1 MNLPW
6 TSFWNH
12 IRKDDRSALREV
24 LAELLSTGILFG
36 DEGRAR
42 ELYLT
47 ARDYQREVAEYLAPL
62 NLDLVAD
69 PDKPILQARPVP
81 GECGLTARFTK
92 DETLVMLTLWRIYYD
107 ARLERP
113 VETVLV
119 TANEVF
125 SKLKLYFEH
134 IDPPK
139 DSHLERLLGRLRSRR
154 LIRFRAHEDAQRF
167 GESPV
172 EILPTLQRVIP
183 FESAQAW
190 QQQADLYAAPRTEAE
205 REDEEA

>member
-6 TSFWNH
+6 PSFWQH
-12 IRKDDRSALREV
+12 VREDDRSALREV
-24 LAELLSTGILFG
+24 LTELLATGILLG

-47 ARDYQREVAEYLAPL
+47 ARDYQRELAEYLAPL

-92 DETLVMLTLWRIYYD
+92 DETLLVLTLWRIYHD
-107 ARLERP
+107 TRLERP
-113 VETVLV
+113 VETVVV
-119 TANEVF
+119 TTNSVF
-125 SKLKLYFEH
+125 ARLKLLFEH
-134 IDPPK
+134 IEPPR
-139 DSHLERLLGRLRSRR
+139 DSHLERMLVRLRSRQ
-154 LIRFRAHEDAQRF
+154 LIRFRKHEDPQRF
-167 GESPV
+167 GESHV

-183 FESAQAW
+183 FENVAAW
-190 QQQADLYAAPRTEAE
+190 QQQMDMYATSKPDSET
-205 REDEEA
+205 EDEA

>member
-6 TSFWNH
+6 PSFWNH
-12 IRKDDRSALREV
+12 VREDDRPALREV
-24 LAELLSTGILFG
+24 LAELLSTGILLG

-47 ARDYQREVAEYLAPL
+47 ARDYQRELAEYLAPL

-92 DETLVMLTLWRIYYD
+92 DETLLVLTLWRVYYD
-107 ARLERP
+107 ARLEHP
-113 VETVLV
+113 VETVV
-119 TANEVF
+119 ITANEVF
-125 SKLKLYFEH
+125 AKLKLYFEH
-134 IDPPK
+134 IEPPT
-139 DSHLERLLGRLRSRR
+139 DSHLERLLARLRSRR
-154 LIRFRAHEDAQRF
+154 LIRFRADQDSPRF
-167 GESPV
+167 GESLV

-183 FESAQAW
+183 FESPEAW
-190 QQQADLYAAPRTEAE
+190 QQQAGLYAAPRAEAE
-205 REDEEA
+205 AEEEP

>member
-6 TSFWNH
+6 PSFWNH
-12 IRKDDRSALREV
+12 IREEDRSALREV
-24 LAELLSTGILFG
+24 LAELLSTGVLLG
-36 DEGRAR
+36 DEGRDR

-47 ARDYQREVAEYLAPL
+47 ARDYQRELADYLAPL

-92 DETLVMLTLWRIYYD
+92 DETLLALTLWRIFYD
-107 ARLERP
+107 IRLERP
-113 VETVLV
+113 VQTVV
-119 TANEVF
+119 ITANEVF
-125 SKLKLYFEH
+125 TKLKLYFEQ
-134 IDPPK
+134 IEPPS

-154 LIRFRAHEDAQRF
+154 LIRFRPHEDAQHF
-167 GESPV
+167 GESLV

-183 FESAQAW
+183 FENAEAW
-190 QQQADLYAAPRTEAE
+190 QQQAALHAAPKANGETE
-205 REDEEA
+205 EEA